1 LLGCWVAGLLGCWVA
16 GLLGCWVA
24 GLLGCWVADE
34 MDSATQ
40 QLSNPFFLFI
50 WPSLFELLN

>member
-1 LLGCWVAGLLGCWVA
+1 LVAGLLGCWVA

>member
-1 LLGCWVAGLLGCWVA
+1 LVAGLLTKWTQQLSNSA
-16 GLLGCWVA
+16 TQQLSNSATQQLSN
-24 GLLGCWVADE
+24 
-34 MDSATQ
+34 SATQ